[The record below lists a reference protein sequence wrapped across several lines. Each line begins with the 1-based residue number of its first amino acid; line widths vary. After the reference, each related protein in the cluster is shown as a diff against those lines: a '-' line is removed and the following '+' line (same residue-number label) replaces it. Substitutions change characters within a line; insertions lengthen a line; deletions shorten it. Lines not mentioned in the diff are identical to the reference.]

1 MIDLHC
7 HLLPGIDDGARDMPM
22 ALDLAR
28 ASVANGITHAVLTP
42 HIYAGR
48 WDNRLSNLGG
58 VFAEYQQALA
68 DAGIPLQVYLGGE
81 VHLLPDAFNLMDA
94 GDLPYIGVWRGYKV
108 ILLELPDSHIPVGVL
123 KAVELF
129 IRAGY
134 LPMIAHPER
143 NKEVMRNI
151 KRLQPLLKA
160 GCLVQLTAAAVVG
173 KFGAPAHKACLQ
185 LLDNGWATVV
195 ATDAHNL
202 EHRPPIMLEARAA
215 LDELYGEEAGEVLT
229 EANPLTILQG
239 REEFAPLQQA
249 A

>member
-28 ASVANGITHAVLTP
+28 MSVANGITHAVLTP
-42 HIYAGR
+42 HVYAGR

-58 VFAEYQQALA
+58 VFSDYKNALA
-68 DAGIPLQVYLGGE
+68 AARIPLQVYLGGE

-94 GDLPYIGVWRGYKV
+94 RDLPYLGVWRGYKV

-123 KAVELF
+123 KAVDMF
-129 IRAGY
+129 VRAGY

-143 NKEVMRNI
+143 NKEVMRNV

-160 GCLVQLTAAAVVG
+160 GCLVQLTAASVVG
-173 KFGAPAHKACLQ
+173 KFGAPAHKTCLK

-202 EHRPPIMLEARAA
+202 VHRPPIMAEARAA
-215 LDELYGEEAGEVLT
+215 LDEMYGEEAGEVLT
-229 EANPLTILQG
+229 SANPRTILEG
-239 REEFAPLQQA
+239 REEFGAEQA
-249 A
+249 AA

>member
-7 HLLPGIDDGARDMPM
+7 HLLPGIDDGARDMRM

-28 ASVANGITHAVLTP
+28 ASVANGITHAVMTP

-48 WDNRLSNLGG
+48 WDNRLSNLGP
-58 VFAEYQQALA
+58 VFESFQTALA
-68 DAGIPLQVYLGGE
+68 SAQIPLQIYLGGE
-81 VHLLPDAFNLMDA
+81 VHLLPDAFTLMDTQ
-94 GDLPYIGVWRGYKV
+94 DLPHIGVWRGYKV

-123 KAVELF
+123 KAIDMF

-143 NKEVMRNI
+143 NKEVMRNV
-151 KRLQPLLKA
+151 KRLEPLLKA
-160 GCLVQLTAAAVVG
+160 GCLVQLTAASVCG
-173 KFGAPAHKACLQ
+173 KFGAPAHKTSLQ

-202 EHRPPIMLEARAA
+202 AHRPPIMAAARAA
-215 LDELYGEEAGEVLT
+215 LDEMFGEEAGEVLT
-229 EANPLTILQG
+229 DANPRTILEG
-239 REEFAPLQQA
+239 REEFQA
-249 A
+249 APAAA